1 MFKRD
6 SPLRSSLRRK
16 YSFTLPPKLPEGACL
31 EVFRTHWNQAYAI
44 IEKNGYVFSK
54 ILIEVCSFQLM
65 FYNEGQ
71 HLLLTLEKK
80 KRSPGRNLSRAYY
93 SKKKAHLYLV

>member
-1 MFKRD
+1 MSWMFKRD

-44 IEKNGYVFSK
+44 IEKNGYVFFLNSNK
-54 ILIEVCSFQLM
+54 SMQLSA
-65 FYNEGQ
+65 
-71 HLLLTLEKK
+71 KV
-80 KRSPGRNLSRAYY
+80 P
-93 SKKKAHLYLV
+93 

>member
-44 IEKNGYVFSK
+44 IEKNGYVFFK
-54 ILIEVCSFQLM
+54 ILIKVCSFQLK
-65 FYNEGQ
+65 FHN
-71 HLLLTLEKK
+71 H
-80 KRSPGRNLSRAYY
+80 
-93 SKKKAHLYLV
+93 